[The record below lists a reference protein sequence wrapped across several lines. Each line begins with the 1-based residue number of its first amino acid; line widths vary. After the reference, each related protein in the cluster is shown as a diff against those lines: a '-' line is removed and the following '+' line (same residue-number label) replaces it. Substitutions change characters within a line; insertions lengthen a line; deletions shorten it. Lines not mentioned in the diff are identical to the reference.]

1 MRVILDTNVL
11 VAALRS
17 DMGASY
23 AIVSQLPSAR
33 FQIALTVPLYL
44 QYQDVLTRP
53 EHMTGASTRDDILN
67 FLRYVCTIAHRQRV
81 FFLWRPWPKD
91 PKDDMV
97 LEAAVASQSRY
108 IITHNLRDFT
118 GSGIEEYF
126 GIVPM
131 RPREFLHRLR
141 SREL

>member
-23 AIVSQLPSAR
+23 AIVSQLPSER

-53 EHMTGASTRDDILN
+53 EHMTGASTQDDILN
-67 FLRYVCTIAHRQRV
+67 FLRYMCSIAHRQRV
-81 FFLWRPWPKD
+81 FFLWRPWLKD
-91 PKDDMV
+91 PTDDMV

-118 GSGIEEYF
+118 RSGIEAYF
-126 GIVPM
+126 GIVPIC
-131 RPREFLHRLR
+131 PREFLHRLR

>member
-23 AIVSQLPSAR
+23 AIVSQLPSER
-33 FQIALTVPLYL
+33 FQMALTVPLYL

-53 EHMTGASTRDDILN
+53 EHMTGASTRDEIRN
-67 FLRYVCTIAHRQRV
+67 FLHYLCSIAHRQRV
-81 FFLWRPWPKD
+81 FFLWRSWLKD
-91 PKDDMV
+91 PRDDMV

-108 IITHNLRDFT
+108 IITHNLCDFAR
-118 GSGIEEYF
+118 SGIEW
-126 GIVPM
+126 P
-131 RPREFLHRLR
+131 P
-141 SREL
+141 S